1 MKFFIDTANL
11 SEIREA
17 NDLGI
22 LDGVTT
28 NPSLMAKEGITGANN
43 ILKHYVDI
51 CNIVD
56 GPVSAEVIATDFE
69 GMIRE
74 GEQLAELHKN
84 IVVKIPMIPE
94 GIKAIEEQGKYI
106 KDWEGDYST
115 TTINEKEC
123 AYAIYDKK
131 GILQCG
137 IEQAYNDGIID
148 FKKPISCHLYPI
160 RITKY
165 ESYHAINYDRWS
177 ICSDACAL
185 GDKLGVEV
193 YKFLKEPLIRA
204 YGEAWYKQL
213 VQEIED
219 ANI

>member
-1 MKFFIDTANL
+1 MEQYDRQQYFSRFKNYCKEMILIEDTCISDDVADKFFVCDIEKCKGACCV
-11 SEIREA
+11 EG
-17 NDLGI
+17 DLGAPLEDVELPI
-22 LDGVTT
+22 LD
-28 NPSLMAKEGITGANN
+28 EI
-43 ILKHYVDI
+43 
-51 CNIVD
+51 
-56 GPVSAEVIATDFE
+56 FE
-69 GMIRE
+69 
-74 GEQLAELHKN
+74 
-84 IVVKIPMIPE
+84 KIKPYLSPE

-115 TTINEKEC
+115 TTIDEKEC

-137 IEQAYNDGIID
+137 IEQAYNDGVID

-204 YGEAWYKQL
+204 YGEAWYEQL
-213 VQEIED
+213 VKEIEH
-219 ANI
+219 AKL